1 MPHPRRYERD
11 FPHLVEIVVPE
22 RGLRNK
28 LEVMYDFH
36 ARHGIEAH
44 LPRRHY
50 EDGRQYIRWRFADL
64 EVAKAFAAKFA
75 MPQKLS

>member
-28 LEVMYDFH
+28 LEVMRDFH
-36 ARHGIEAH
+36 ARHDLKAH
-44 LPRRHY
+44 LPRGHY
-50 EDGRQYIRWRFADL
+50 EDGRRYIRWRFADL
-64 EVAKAFAAKFA
+64 EVAKAFAAFA
-75 MPQKLS
+75 K

>member
-28 LEVMYDFH
+28 LEAMYDFH
-36 ARHGIEAH
+36 ARQGIRAH
-44 LPRRHY
+44 VPRRHY

-64 EVAKAFAAKFA
+64 EVATEFAAKFA
-75 MPQKLS
+75 K

>member
-36 ARHGIEAH
+36 ARHGIKVH

-64 EVAKAFAAKFA
+64 EVAKEFAAKFA
-75 MPQKLS
+75 K